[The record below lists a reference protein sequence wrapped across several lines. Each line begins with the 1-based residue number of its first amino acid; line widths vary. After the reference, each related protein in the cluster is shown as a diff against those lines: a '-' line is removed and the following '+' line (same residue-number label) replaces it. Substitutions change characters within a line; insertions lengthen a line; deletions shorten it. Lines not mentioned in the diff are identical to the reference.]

1 MISKGI
7 LQCFFSLVLLTGF
20 VNRSSAQESDIG
32 NWLIYFG
39 NQQISKRW
47 NWWNEVQY
55 RNYNAIGDMEQL
67 LLRTGFGYNL
77 SENNNNLLLGYGLIL
92 SRPYI
97 PNTKEKDKLTEHRIY
112 QQFITRQEF
121 GRVYLQHRYRLE
133 ERFLPSDFR
142 MRFRYFLGL
151 NVPITKPKMQKSA
164 LYASAYNEIFLNSE
178 KPVFDRDR
186 VYGALGYAFSK
197 TVRVEVGLMYQ
208 IYESRNRPQFQI
220 AVTNNTPLYRS
231 K

>member
-1 MISKGI
+1 MINNWI
-7 LQCFFSLVLLTGF
+7 LRSFFFLIFLF
-20 VNRSSAQESDIG
+20 VFLGKPSAQSSDIG
-32 NWLIYFG
+32 SWFNYFG
-39 NQQISKRW
+39 NQQISKKL
-47 NWWNEVQY
+47 NWWNEIQY

-67 LLRTGFGYNL
+67 LLRTGIGYNL

-97 PNTKEKDKLTEHRIY
+97 PDTKEKDKITEHRVY

-121 GRVYLQHRYRLE
+121 GRVFIQHRYRLE

-186 VYGALGYAFSK
+186 VYGGMGYAISK
-197 TVRVEVGLMYQ
+197 TVRVEAGLMYQ
-208 IYESRNRPQFQI
+208 IYESRNRPQFQF
-220 AVTNNTPLYRS
+220 AVFNNMPLY
-231 K
+231 KK